1 MTTLDLTDWAKR
13 NIWRT
18 SDGQMCVRPGL
29 RRLAAA
35 GGGRRFVGGFTVQ
48 NPWTLEV
55 WHYVADVS
63 TAGLDLVVRVLDEDF
78 VEWQSIQTGVDVV
91 PRGFSYGVVEG
102 EIMIG
107 SPDMPT
113 LWGFV
118 GGALTL
124 AVKVASDNPGTTA
137 INVPRGIVCSV
148 LNRIVIADGAAI
160 FVSDPVAVTG
170 GSPRT
175 FVAQN
180 QNQRPG
186 VVFGLHEGAGD
197 SLVAVTSAGVY
208 ALDSSAFAVQIVG
221 SNGTPWRLVNRAE
234 SYSYDSS
241 CNVKGRVYALTKRG
255 YRLVDTEGG
264 DDVVLDEPSM
274 VLPDFVR
281 IANPDWRSAR
291 MYAGEFGPL
300 VAEDVAAGASGPVL
314 HVVDAT
320 TGLRSWWSGKK
331 GDSTTGSNAPW
342 TPRGVLNDPDG
353 AGMLLMEDGV
363 YAIEGNC
370 DYVQALPYDGEED
383 FWPIGLLF
391 ARVESDPDDNP
402 TVRKVAW
409 SSTNDPRFAVR
420 GVYQKSDG
428 GGNDPTITFDTR
440 CIVIDGATS
449 WGASGVT
456 YQETPLATE
465 AWDCNFNTPDLT
477 MMFSAVRPMTRL
489 GPRAVV
495 TLSTSSPKRTP
506 VRGIP

>member
-35 GGGRRFVGGFTVQ
+35 SGGRRFVGGFTVQ

-124 AVKVASDNPGTTA
+124 ATKVASDNPGTTA

-160 FVSDPVAVTG
+160 FISDPVAVTG

-291 MYAGEFGPL
+291 MYAGEFGPM

-320 TGLRSWWSGKK
+320 TGLRSWWSGFQYNT
-331 GDSTTGSNAPW
+331 STNW
-342 TPRGVLNDPDG
+342 TARGVLHDPDG
-353 AGMLLMEDGV
+353 ADMLIMEDGV
-363 YAIEGNC
+363 YVVEGNC
-370 DYVQALPYDGEED
+370 DGRQALTTAAEED
-383 FWPIGLLF
+383 SFPYGLLF
-391 ARVESDPDDNP
+391 ARIESDPDDNP
-402 TVRKVAW
+402 TLRRVYWAATDDVRLAIRGAYQIGLGGDTTPNMV
-409 SSTNDPRFAVR
+409 NDA
-420 GVYQKSDG
+420 
-428 GGNDPTITFDTR
+428 R
-440 CIVIDGATS
+440 CIIINGTTT
-449 WGASGVT
+449 WGGTGV
-456 YQETPLATE
+456 YQETPLVPAS
-465 AWDCNFNTPDLT
+465 WDCNFNTPDLN
-477 MMFSAVRPMTRL
+477 MMLSAARPMTRV

-495 TLSTSSPKRTP
+495 TLSESAPKRTP